1 MFLSNIQN
9 KYLKKCVG
17 FISCTL
23 FFVLGFGQNAYVK
36 SNPFPDRFFIE
47 NKGQYDHIDS
57 NIAAVMWTGTHNIYL
72 YRNQAG
78 FSWNFFAPPLKKRK
92 SKHPKS
98 FSTKEING
106 NMVDPSHESDFE
118 ATYDSIQLLFSQ
130 SHKNPH
136 IIFDTQS
143 QSDFYWTFGPS
154 EWNAHGF
161 KRITY
166 KNIYPNI
173 DWYVEA
179 IENGK
184 QFFKYG
190 FVLHPGANP
199 DHIQILLKGGAF
211 KNLNPHSV
219 KYQGTHFA
227 LLDSGWNATL
237 ESKPVKCKLQL
248 NNNILSVKLTNI
260 KIPLTKTIEI
270 DPYVSIIDSM
280 LDSLRT
286 NPYNNIPSQMDFD
299 NDNNAYVMSFAL
311 QYSQIAKYDTVGKLQ
326 WIFSG
331 QLPKQNW
338 VSVEGSFFCIGAFIV
353 NKFNN
358 TLYIGPGFDGL
369 PRGPRIVRLNT
380 KNGTY
385 DNYISKSTGWAP
397 ELWDL
402 TLYCKKDVLFA
413 SGGFKGKPQVNLF
426 TVDPFKDTLP
436 PHTFLF
442 TNDTVSLGQDIIR
455 SVIDKDGKL
464 FSLLNHPVFLRQFDE
479 YGNLVSNFRKEF
491 NGLFF
496 VNDSLNGNNYKT
508 DFSKFTKFEE
518 CHNAVQTKYLMSTNR
533 FNGLAVNDSFAFVYD
548 GKVLIAVEKYTG
560 TIRCID
566 SIDWHGGKRGHLG
579 QSGIAA
585 DNCNHVFVGGDSA
598 NVLIFTFVNNQF
610 RLDSN
615 IYLFSPSKK
624 RKTIDIRFNELNNQ
638 LFVSGDSF
646 TASFPSPFASS
657 CSITK
662 TFEVD
667 TFITAPC
674 NGDFIAHIT
683 DGDTTTDYTYQWINL
698 STKNKP
704 VVQLNSGTGRFNDT
718 LYDPRPGDTFELLV
732 AKNYFCNG
740 EYQKYIFTTGR
751 THKRDVY
758 DTLCAGDTFALRQHK
773 VGRDTTFTHTLAN
786 RYRCD
791 SAVTYHIYF
800 KDTSTFTQSV
810 TLCRGDTLK
819 VGKKSYTS
827 AGIYK
832 DTLINFLG
840 CDSFVY
846 SKFNIA
852 QDTVYLKD
860 HVCNTFIY
868 QVGDSTFYKPGLYTV
883 VMTGSSGCDS
893 VVIADISMSRDT
905 AVRIRPNICEGD
917 SFMLLGLRYVLPGNY
932 EAQLPRFDG
941 CDSIVRLTLNVR
953 SHYQISQEINI
964 CSGDSIAVGSRIY
977 RQNGLYI
984 DTLKSRWGCDSII
997 ESKVNV
1003 NPKYDTAVVYILCG
1017 DSSVVIN
1024 QNTYRDAQEFNFRYR
1039 SQLGC
1044 DSVVFYRILK
1054 TKLQAELDL
1063 DTSQLPL
1070 FTVQNLSSDAIKF
1083 LWNFEDA
1090 FYDSTRNTIRYQFND
1105 IEKTYRVCLSVTD
1118 SLGCVDS
1125 SCVVIPASF
1134 VKFELYNSFSPNDD
1148 GFNDRFVVKSNGR
1161 DLQYSLMIFNRW
1173 GAKVYQTEKAWTN
1186 EPDLYWNGR
1195 VMNTGPECPS
1205 GSYFALYHLYLDGP
1219 DKDPK
1224 MINGVITVVR

>member
-1 MFLSNIQN
+1 LL
-9 KYLKKCVG
+9 KYKTILKKWIG
-17 FISCTL
+17 FIFYSL
-23 FFVLGFGQNAYVK
+23 FCLISFAQNSFTV
-36 SNPFPDRFFIE
+36 SNPFPKDYFIE
-47 NKGQYDHIDS
+47 NRGQWNHKDSTIGFILWTGIHNIELSKNKAGFTWKFYQPYIRKEQQNEEKASKEHESTKPPIEDEIQQIFLNANPNAEIICEKPSGFNWTYGPTAWNSKGYKRLIYKEVYPHID
-57 NIAAVMWTGTHNIYL
+57 VYYETL
-72 YRNQAG
+72 
-78 FSWNFFAPPLKKRK
+78 
-92 SKHPKS
+92 
-98 FSTKEING
+98 
-106 NMVDPSHESDFE
+106 
-118 ATYDSIQLLFSQ
+118 
-130 SHKNPH
+130 
-136 IIFDTQS
+136 
-143 QSDFYWTFGPS
+143 
-154 EWNAHGF
+154 
-161 KRITY
+161 
-166 KNIYPNI
+166 PN
-173 DWYVEA
+173 YQM
-179 IENGK
+179 GH
-184 QFFKYG
+184 FKYG
-190 FVLHPGANP
+190 FILHPGADP
-199 DHIQILLKGGAF
+199 HDIQMQINGGKTYQLQDQSLIYRAEHF
-211 KNLNPHSV
+211 GLMDSGLIAIQEDRIIPCEYYIEHGNLNLRIDIAFPI
-219 KYQGTHFA
+219 Q
-227 LLDSGWNATL
+227 
-237 ESKPVKCKLQL
+237 Q
-248 NNNILSVKLTNI
+248 
-260 KIPLTKTIEI
+260 EI
-270 DPYVSIIDSM
+270 IVDPYVKVIDSFIDSSAFY
-280 LDSLRT
+280 LDLSNLV
-286 NPYNNIPSQMDFD
+286 SQIDFD
-299 NDNNAYVMSFAL
+299 NDKNAYVMSISL
-311 QYSQIAKYDTVGKLQ
+311 KYPEIGKYDSSGKLT
-326 WIFSG
+326 WLFSG
-331 QLPKQNW
+331 QIPSLNW
-338 VSVEGSFFCIGAFIV
+338 QSSTLNSMHAPGAFIV
-353 NKFNN
+353 NKTNN
-358 TLYIGPGFDGL
+358 KMYFGPGADVRPF
-369 PRGPRIVRLNT
+369 GPRIIRLNQ
-380 KNGTY
+380 NGNF
-385 DNYISKSTGWAP
+385 DNYISNSRADAP
-397 ELWDL
+397 EIWDL
-402 TLYCKKDVLFA
+402 SLHCQTKTLFA
-413 SGGFKGKPQVNLF
+413 SGGMAFGAVNLF
-426 TVDPFKDTLP
+426 TVDPLVDSIQAMKRLI
-436 PHTFLF
+436 
-442 TNDTVSLGQDIIR
+442 TNDSTNWGQDMVR
-455 SVIDKDGKL
+455 SVIDIQGNYY
-464 FSLLNHPVFLRQFDE
+464 SLLNFYKTIIE
-479 YGNLVSNFRKEF
+479 YDSDGYVDTSYNYWY
-491 NGLFF
+491 NGLYYI
-496 VNDSLNGNNYKT
+496 NDSLNGNYFNT
-508 DFSKFTKFEE
+508 DLSAFLKFQEAR
-518 CHNAVQTKYLMSTNR
+518 NSIPLMLLMNNNR

-598 NVLIFTFVNNQF
+598 NVLIYTFVNNQF

-638 LFVSGDSF
+638 LFVCGDSF
-646 TASFPSPFASS
+646 TASFPSPFSNS

-683 DGDTTTDYTYQWINL
+683 DGDTATDYTFQWINL
-698 STKNKP
+698 SNKNKP
-704 VVQLNSGTGRFNDT
+704 VVQLNSGTGRFRDT
-718 LYDPRPGDTFELLV
+718 LHDPRPGDTFELLV

-758 DTLCAGDTFALRQHK
+758 DTLCAGDSFDLRQHK
-773 VGRDTTFTHTLAN
+773 VGRDSIFTHTLVN

-800 KDTSTFTQSV
+800 KDTSTFSQSV

-827 AGIYK
+827 AGTYK

-917 SFMLLGLRYVLPGNY
+917 SFMLLGLRYALPGNY

-941 CDSIVRLTLNVR
+941 CDSIIRLTLNVR
-953 SHYQISQEINI
+953 SHIQISQEINI
-964 CSGDSIAVGSRIY
+964 CSGDSASVGNRFYKTS
-977 RQNGLYI
+977 GLFI

-1024 QNTYRDAQEFNFRYR
+1024 QNTYRDAQEFSFKYR

-1044 DSVVFYRILK
+1044 DSLVFYRILK

-1083 LWNFEDA
+1083 LWDFEDA

-1173 GAKVYQTEKAWTN
+1173 GAKVYQAEKAWTN
-1186 EPDLYWNGR
+1186 DPDLYWNGR

-1219 DKDPK
+1219 EKDPK

>member
-1 MFLSNIQN
+1 MNIKN
-9 KYLKKCVG
+9 NENEHV
-17 FISCTL
+17 FS
-23 FFVLGFGQNAYVK
+23 
-36 SNPFPDRFFIE
+36 SNPNEEEFEEIE
-47 NKGQYDHIDS
+47 QIFLNS
-57 NIAAVMWTGTHNIYL
+57 N
-72 YRNQAG
+72 
-78 FSWNFFAPPLKKRK
+78 P
-92 SKHPKS
+92 
-98 FSTKEING
+98 
-106 NMVDPSHESDFE
+106 
-118 ATYDSIQLLFSQ
+118 
-130 SHKNPH
+130 NPQ
-136 IIFDTQS
+136 IVTER
-143 QSDFYWTFGPS
+143 QSDFYWTYGNKEKNS
-154 EWNAHGF
+154 RGY
-161 KRITY
+161 KKITY
-166 KNIYPNI
+166 KNVYPYIDIYYETLPNLQ
-173 DWYVEA
+173 
-179 IENGK
+179 NGY
-184 QFFKYG
+184 FKYG
-190 FVLHPGANP
+190 FVLNPGANP
-199 DHIQILLKGGAF
+199 ENIKIQILGANTALENSQNLIYYSNHF
-211 KNLNPHSV
+211 GLIDSGLMATQNGYLVPCEYLYLNKSISLNLNSD
-219 KYQGTHFA
+219 
-227 LLDSGWNATL
+227 L
-237 ESKPVKCKLQL
+237 PVKE
-248 NNNILSVKLTNI
+248 LTI
-260 KIPLTKTIEI
+260 I
-270 DPYVSIIDSM
+270 DPYVSVIDTFIDSGY
-280 LDSLRT
+280 LNLNFSNLV
-286 NPYNNIPSQMDFD
+286 SQMDFD
-299 NDNNAYVMSFAL
+299 ADGNAYVMSVSFKYPEL
-311 QYSQIAKYDTVGKLQ
+311 AKFDTIGNLL

-331 QLPKQNW
+331 QIPSLNW
-338 VSVEGSFFCIGAFIV
+338 QSSTLNSMHAPGAFIV
-353 NKFNN
+353 NKINN
-358 TLYIGPGFDGL
+358 RVYFGPGADVR
-369 PRGPRIVRLNT
+369 PPGPRIIRLDQ
-380 KNGTY
+380 NGNY
-385 DNYISKSTGWAP
+385 DNFISNSRGDAP

-402 TLYCKKDVLFA
+402 NLHCPTRTLFA
-413 SGGFKGKPQVNLF
+413 SGGMPFGAINLF
-426 TVDPFKDTLP
+426 TVDPIVDTLKASKY
-436 PHTFLF
+436 LI
-442 TNDTVSLGQDIIR
+442 TNDSLLFGQDIIR
-455 SVIDKDGKL
+455 SVIDVNGNY
-464 FSLLNHPVFLRQFDE
+464 FALLNNPKSNSRYDQN
-479 YGNLVSNFRKEF
+479 GNLDTNFGKFF
-491 NGLFF
+491 NGLFW
-496 VNDSLNGNNYKT
+496 VNDSLNGHYYRT
-508 DFSKFTKFEE
+508 DFSAYTKFEE
-518 CHNAVQTKYLMSTNR
+518 AYNSTSPILLKNCNR

-615 IYLFSPSKK
+615 IYLFSPVKK

-646 TASFPSPFASS
+646 TASFPSPFANS

-704 VVQLNSGTGRFNDT
+704 VVQLNSGTGRFRDT
-718 LYDPRPGDTFELLV
+718 LHDPRPGDTFELLV

-758 DTLCAGDTFALRQHK
+758 DTLCAGDSFALRQHK
-773 VGRDTTFTHTLAN
+773 VGRDSTFTHTLVN

-791 SAVTYHIYF
+791 SAVTYHIHF

-827 AGIYK
+827 AGTYK

-852 QDTVYLKD
+852 QDTLYLKD

-868 QVGDSTFYKPGLYTV
+868 QVGDSTFYKPGLYTM

-905 AVRIRPNICEGD
+905 AVRIRPNICQGD

-1039 SQLGC
+1039 SQFGC

>member
-1 MFLSNIQN
+1 M
-9 KYLKKCVG
+9 
-17 FISCTL
+17 
-23 FFVLGFGQNAYVK
+23 
-36 SNPFPDRFFIE
+36 
-47 NKGQYDHIDS
+47 
-57 NIAAVMWTGTHNIYL
+57 
-72 YRNQAG
+72 
-78 FSWNFFAPPLKKRK
+78 
-92 SKHPKS
+92 
-98 FSTKEING
+98 
-106 NMVDPSHESDFE
+106 
-118 ATYDSIQLLFSQ
+118 
-130 SHKNPH
+130 
-136 IIFDTQS
+136 
-143 QSDFYWTFGPS
+143 
-154 EWNAHGF
+154 
-161 KRITY
+161 
-166 KNIYPNI
+166 
-173 DWYVEA
+173 
-179 IENGK
+179 
-184 QFFKYG
+184 
-190 FVLHPGANP
+190 
-199 DHIQILLKGGAF
+199 
-211 KNLNPHSV
+211 
-219 KYQGTHFA
+219 
-227 LLDSGWNATL
+227 
-237 ESKPVKCKLQL
+237 
-248 NNNILSVKLTNI
+248 
-260 KIPLTKTIEI
+260 
-270 DPYVSIIDSM
+270 
-280 LDSLRT
+280 
-286 NPYNNIPSQMDFD
+286 
-299 NDNNAYVMSFAL
+299 
-311 QYSQIAKYDTVGKLQ
+311 
-326 WIFSG
+326 
-331 QLPKQNW
+331 
-338 VSVEGSFFCIGAFIV
+338 

-385 DNYISKSTGWAP
+385 DNYISKSTGRAP

-402 TLYCKKDVLFA
+402 TLYCKKNVLFA
-413 SGGFKGKPQVNLF
+413 SGGFAGKPQVNLF
-426 TVDPFKDTLP
+426 TVDPFNDTLP
-436 PHTFLF
+436 AHTFLF
-442 TNDTVSLGQDIIR
+442 TNDTIFYGQDIIR

-464 FSLLNHPVFLRQFDE
+464 FSLLNYPAYLRQYDE
-479 YGNLVSNFRKEF
+479 YGNLDSNFGKHF

-508 DFSKFTKFEE
+508 NFSKFTKFEE
-518 CHNAVQTKYLMSTNR
+518 LRNAVQTKYLMSTNR

-598 NVLIFTFVNNQF
+598 NVLMYTFINDSF
-610 RLDSN
+610 RLDTN
-615 IYLFSPSKK
+615 IYLFSPSKI
-624 RKTIDIRFNELNNQ
+624 RKTIDISFNELNNQ
-638 LFVSGDSF
+638 LFVCGDSF
-646 TASFPSPFASS
+646 TASFPSPFANS

-683 DGDTTTDYTYQWINL
+683 DGDTTTDYTFQWINL
-698 STKNKP
+698 SNKNKP
-704 VVQLNSGTGRFNDT
+704 VVQLNSGTGRFRDT
-718 LYDPRPGDTFELLV
+718 LHDPRPGDTFELLV

-758 DTLCAGDTFALRQHK
+758 DTLCAGDSFALRQHK
-773 VGRDTTFTHTLAN
+773 VGRDSTFTHTLAN

-791 SAVTYHIYF
+791 SAVTYHIHF
-800 KDTSTFTQSV
+800 KDTSAFSQSV

-819 VGKKSYTS
+819 VGARHYTS
-827 AGIYK
+827 PGTYK

-905 AVRIRPNICEGD
+905 AVRIRPNICQGD

-964 CSGDSIAVGSRIY
+964 CSGDSAAVGNRFYKTS
-977 RQNGLYI
+977 GLFI

-1039 SQLGC
+1039 SQFGC

-1134 VKFELYNSFSPNDD
+1134 VKFELYNSFSPNND

-1173 GAKVYQTEKAWTN
+1173 GAKVYQAEKAWTN
-1186 EPDLYWNGR
+1186 DPDLYWNGR
-1195 VMNTGPECPS
+1195 VMNSGPECPS
-1205 GSYFALYHLYLDGP
+1205 GSYFAIYHLYLEGP

-1224 MINGVITVVR
+1224 MINGVITVLR